1 MSYASVGMLYP
12 VFAPLSSHTA
22 GSMPNYGTGRVIQEA
37 RVATITKEFTE
48 NPLYGDDTIQD
59 EDNGLTGL
67 QVEFESTGLTD
78 DDRIALFGEE
88 TNANTVIGGQ
98 WESDNATPYGG
109 FGYIRK
115 MREGGGQNGTSTT
128 KYEAWLVLK
137 IKFQETRQETR
148 TKEGN
153 QITWGTPQLTGRG
166 AALDV
171 DGGHQRFRL
180 HKTFATIGNA
190 KSWLNGLLNVSAV
203 TT

>member
-12 VFAPLSSHTA
+12 VFAPLTSHTP

-37 RVATITKEFTE
+37 RKATITKEFTE
-48 NPLYGDDTIQD
+48 NPLYGDDTIHE
-59 EDNGLTGL
+59 EDNCLTGL

-78 DDRIALFGEE
+78 EDRVAMLGEE
-88 TNANTVIGGQ
+88 LNANTATGGQ

-115 MREGGGQNGTSTT
+115 MRIGGGQDGQSTT

-137 IKFQETRQETR
+137 IKFQETRQETT

-153 QITWGTPQLTGRG
+153 QITWGTPQLTGKG

-180 HKTFATIGNA
+180 HRTFDTIGAA
-190 KSWLNGLLNVSAV
+190 KSWLNTLLNVSVA